1 MKKSL
6 PFILTFVILFQ
17 SCRIYNSKTSTKE
30 DAILSENKVKVKST
44 TNVSYRFEKLFEEET
59 QLYGIAKR
67 QSSKSKQV
75 YNDNIV
81 NENKLDKNVKILL
94 TDDLVNEIHLY
105 SKGKS
110 TAVGILGIGYIGV
123 LLIVGAG
130 AILFVAALG
139 GGL

>member
-110 TAVGILGIGYIGV
+110 NVVGILGIGYIGV

>member
-6 PFILTFVILFQ
+6 PFILTIVILFQ
-17 SCRIYNSKTSTKE
+17 SCGIYNSRTSTKE
-30 DAILSENKVKVKST
+30 DAILSENRVKVKST
-44 TNVSYRFEKLFEEET
+44 TNARYRFLKLIEEEN

-94 TDDLVNEIHLY
+94 TDDLINEIHLY
-105 SKGKS
+105 SKGKT
-110 TAVGILGIGYIGV
+110 TAVRALGIGYTAV
-123 LLIVGAG
+123 LI
-130 AILFVAALG
+130 I
-139 GGL
+139 GGLAMLVVIVALTGG

>member
-1 MKKSL
+1 MKNHL
-6 PFILTFVILFQ
+6 PLTLTLIFIVLFQ
-17 SCRIYNSKTSTKE
+17 SCGIYNSRVSTKE

-44 TNVSYRFEKLFEEET
+44 TKSSYRFEKLIEEEN

-94 TDDLVNEIHLY
+94 TDDMVDEIHLY
-105 SKGKS
+105 SKGKT
-110 TAVGILGIGYIGV
+110 TALGALGFGYVIV
-123 LLIVGAG
+123 LIVGTATIG
-130 AILFVAALG
+130 LILLSF
-139 GGL
+139 

>member
-1 MKKSL
+1 MKKTL
-6 PFILTFVILFQ
+6 PFLLTFIVLLQ
-17 SCRIYNSKTSTKE
+17 SCAIYNSRTSTKE

-44 TNVSYRFEKLFEEET
+44 TNVSYRFKKLIEEDN

-94 TDDLVNEIHLY
+94 TDNLIDEIHLY
-105 SKGKS
+105 SKGKT
-110 TAVGILGIGYIGV
+110 TAAGILGVGYITALV
-123 LLIVGAG
+123 IVGVS
-130 AILFVAALG
+130 IVVVLVALG